1 MSCEVEANEYVA
13 VSDEE
18 LEQED
23 NSDKVL
29 FELLKLLGVIV

>member
-1 MSCEVEANEYVA
+1 MSCEVETNEYVA

-23 NSDKVL
+23 NSAKVL
-29 FELLKLLGVIV
+29 FELLKLLGMII